1 MSTAFPLFQ
10 PFGIKLSHTASL
22 RWGVGIG
29 EGPQISSYKCNNKLF
44 EKKRCLTKGLEV
56 NRNSFRKPN
65 QKGDTK
71 NMKRTLNTALLVLSL
86 AGIFA
91 QSTHAGIAT
100 PNGIFKITLAAGNN
114 FIATPFARSEEGV
127 GTITAQNG
135 STLTV
140 SPISGPTSY
149 VANAYGSNASEPYIL
164 EILDGD
170 WIGYS
175 APISST
181 PATTLPLPSGAPS
194 NLEGAKYAIRLDWTV
209 ESLFGAASSS
219 QLTANNQDDG
229 DDVEYADQIR
239 LMGDTGT
246 LGPVYHRVYTGGT
259 YRWFNADE
267 QDASK
272 TRLPFGKGIFV
283 KALSAKDIVLS
294 GISRGSRTRMDIVGG
309 KKINL
314 LANPVPFA
322 VKLSDSGMLINAG
335 TSVGNAD
342 NLRLWNGTGWTS
354 YWRNAS
360 GRWTVGSNTD
370 ASEVTIP
377 AGSAFLIKRNSNRGD
392 LKGSSALKF
401 AAATVAP

>member
-1 MSTAFPLFQ
+1 
-10 PFGIKLSHTASL
+10 
-22 RWGVGIG
+22 
-29 EGPQISSYKCNNKLF
+29 
-44 EKKRCLTKGLEV
+44 
-56 NRNSFRKPN
+56 
-65 QKGDTK
+65 
-71 NMKRTLNTALLVLSL
+71 MKRTLNTALLVLSL

-100 PNGIFKITLAAGNN
+100 PNGIFKISLAVGNN

-127 GTITAQNG
+127 GTITAQTG

-140 SPISGPTSY
+140 SPISGPISY
-149 VANAYGSNASEPYIL
+149 VEDAYGSEASEPYIL
-164 EILDGD
+164 EILDGE

-175 APISST
+175 APITSNTPST
-181 PATTLPLPSGAPS
+181 ITLPSGAPS
-194 NLEGAKYAIRLDWTV
+194 TLVGAKYAIRLDWTV
-209 ESLFGAASSS
+209 ESFFGAASSS
-219 QLTANNQDDG
+219 NLTAANQDDG

-246 LGPVYHRVYTGGT
+246 LGLAYFRVLTGGT
-259 YRWFNADE
+259 YKWFNESE

-272 TRLPFGKGIFV
+272 ARLPFGKGIFV
-283 KALSAKDIVLS
+283 KALTAKDIVLS

-322 VKLSDSGMLINAG
+322 VKLSDSGMSISPG
-335 TSVGNAD
+335 TSVSNAD
-342 NLRLWNGTGWTS
+342 NLRIWNGTGWTS
-354 YWRNAS
+354 YWRNSSLA
-360 GRWTVGSNTD
+360 GRWTGPSNAD
-370 ASEVTIP
+370 ATEVTIP
-377 AGSAFLIKRNSNRGD
+377 AGSAFLIKRNSGRGD